1 MFLDKT
7 QTPAHTTEPANK
19 YKIIEAKMINII
31 PQALKTQKWT
41 KKPINYGDNE
51 SLIPGVS

>member
-7 QTPAHTTEPANK
+7 QTPIHTNEPANK
-19 YKIIEAKMINII
+19 YKIIEAKMVKVI
-31 PQALKTQKWT
+31 PQTIKPQKWM